1 MEFLTPGERV
11 KKIRKMLKMKQR
23 ELQSE
28 NITRGFIS
36 MIESNRTTMSRE
48 TASIIAEK
56 FNKRARELGIDLNID
71 GDYLLMTPAQEAEY
85 YCIQKLDQINTL
97 EDLNE
102 LKEIFK
108 IADEYKLKRVTALA
122 YIKIGDVMYK
132 NQHFQEAFINY
143 HKALDILLLNNIKE
157 QLPYVYN
164 MLGACK
170 VALLESPEATMYFH
184 KALEYAEEINDIE
197 IKIKASYNN
206 ALCYRY
212 IGKPTVSIDYIEKC
226 LSVLDKEKDFE
237 HYVYAKSIEANSY
250 RDMKEYDKALE
261 IFRGLVEEIK
271 DNNNP
276 LLGFLY
282 TNIGEIYMEKNDFE
296 KSMEYL
302 NEAEKIRRKED
313 KNLLSH
319 TIIEKANL
327 YIKMGLYKE
336 ARSLLEEGIEI
347 SYRNKDIE
355 YIVKGS
361 YLLAEVYKKL
371 GNKQAIIETY
381 KRLANILQNMGSKKE
396 TLKTYIELALLYI
409 ENNDVSNAKYFL
421 EKSREVIEQ
430 KTIKK

>member
-28 NITRGFIS
+28 NVTRGFIS
-36 MIESNRTTMSRE
+36 MIEGNRTTMSRE

-85 YCIQKLDQINTL
+85 YCIQKLNQINTL

-102 LKEIFK
+102 LKEIFE
-108 IADEYKLKRVTALA
+108 IADEYKLKKVTALG
-122 YIKIGDVMYK
+122 YIKIGDVMYN
-132 NQHFQEAFINY
+132 NQNFQEAFINY
-143 HKALDILLLNNIKE
+143 HKPLDILLLNNIKD

-164 MLGACK
+164 MLGASK
-170 VALLESPEATMYFH
+170 AGLLEFSEATMYFQ
-184 KALEYAEEINDIE
+184 KALEHAEEMNDIE

-206 ALCYRY
+206 ALCYRC
-212 IGKPTVSIDYIEKC
+212 ISKPAVSIDYIEKC

-237 HYVYAKSIEANSY
+237 HYVYAKSIEANCY
-250 RDMKEYDKALE
+250 RDMKEYDRALE
-261 IFRGLVEEIK
+261 IFKGLGEEIK
-271 DNNNP
+271 DNDNP

-296 KSMEYL
+296 KSLEYF
-302 NEAEKIRRKED
+302 NEAERIRRVKD

-319 TIIEKANL
+319 TLIEKANL
-327 YIKMGLYKE
+327 YIKMSLYKE
-336 ARSLLEEGIEI
+336 ALSSLEKGLEI
-347 SYRNKDIE
+347 SYRNKDME

-409 ENNDVSNAKYFL
+409 EDNDVSNAKYFL
-421 EKSREVIEQ
+421 EKAREVVE
-430 KTIKK
+430 

>member
-23 ELQSE
+23 ELQAE

-36 MIESNRTTMSRE
+36 MIEGNRTTMSRE

-56 FNKRARELGIDLNID
+56 FNKKAQELGVDLNID
-71 GDYLLMTPAQEAEY
+71 GDYLLMTPAEEAEY
-85 YCIQKLDQINTL
+85 YCIQKLSRINTIENL
-97 EDLNE
+97 EK
-102 LKEIFK
+102 LKEIFE

-132 NQHFQEAFINY
+132 NQHYQDAFIDY
-143 HKALDILLLNNIKE
+143 HRALDILLLNNIKE

-170 VALLESPEATMYFH
+170 VALLEYSEAIMYFQR
-184 KALEYAEEINDIE
+184 ALECAEEVNDIE

-206 ALCYRY
+206 ALCYRC
-212 IGKPTVSIDYIEKC
+212 IGKPALSIDYIEKC

-261 IFRGLVEEIK
+261 IFKGLVEEIK
-271 DNNNP
+271 DDDNP

-282 TNIGEIYMEKNDFE
+282 TNIGEIYMGKNDFE
-296 KSMEYL
+296 KSLEYF
-302 NEAEKIRRKED
+302 NKAERIRRKED

-319 TIIEKANL
+319 TLIEKANL

-336 ARSLLEEGIEI
+336 ALSSLEEGLEI
-347 SYRNKDIE
+347 SYRNKYME

-361 YLLAEVYKKL
+361 YLLVEVYKKL

-381 KRLANILQNMGSKKE
+381 KKLANILQNMGNRKE
-396 TLKTYIELALLYI
+396 ALKVYIELALLYI
-409 ENNDVSNAKYFL
+409 EDNDVSNAKYFL
-421 EKSREVIEQ
+421 EKAREVAE
-430 KTIKK
+430 

>member
-23 ELQSE
+23 ELQAE

-36 MIESNRTTMSRE
+36 MIEGNRTTMSRE

-56 FNKRARELGIDLNID
+56 FNKKAQELGVDLNID
-71 GDYLLMTPAQEAEY
+71 GDYLLMTPAEEAEY
-85 YCIQKLDQINTL
+85 YCIQKLSRINTIENL
-97 EDLNE
+97 EK
-102 LKEIFK
+102 LKEIFE

-132 NQHFQEAFINY
+132 NQHYQDAFIDY
-143 HKALDILLLNNIKE
+143 HRALDILLLNNIKE

-170 VALLESPEATMYFH
+170 VALLEYSEAIMYFQR
-184 KALEYAEEINDIE
+184 ALECAEEVNDIE

-206 ALCYRY
+206 ALCYRC
-212 IGKPTVSIDYIEKC
+212 IGKPALSIDYIEKC

-261 IFRGLVEEIK
+261 IFKGLVEEIK
-271 DNNNP
+271 DDDNP

-282 TNIGEIYMEKNDFE
+282 TNIGEIYMGKNDFE
-296 KSMEYL
+296 KSLEYF
-302 NEAEKIRRKED
+302 NKAERIRRKED

-319 TIIEKANL
+319 TLIEKANL

-336 ARSLLEEGIEI
+336 ALSSLEEGLEI
-347 SYRNKDIE
+347 SYRNKDME

-361 YLLAEVYKKL
+361 YLLVEVYKKL

-381 KRLANILQNMGSKKE
+381 KKLANILQNMGNRKE
-396 TLKTYIELALLYI
+396 ALKVYIELALLYI
-409 ENNDVSNAKYFL
+409 EDNDVSNAKYFL
-421 EKSREVIEQ
+421 EKAREVAE
-430 KTIKK
+430 

>member
-23 ELQSE
+23 ELQAE

-36 MIESNRTTMSRE
+36 MIEGNRTTMSRE

-56 FNKRARELGIDLNID
+56 FNKKAQELGIDLNID
-71 GDYLLMTPAQEAEY
+71 GDYLLMTPAEEAEY
-85 YCIQKLDQINTL
+85 YCIQKLSRINTIENL
-97 EDLNE
+97 EE
-102 LKEIFK
+102 LKEIFE

-143 HKALDILLLNNIKE
+143 HRALDILLLNNIKE

-170 VALLESPEATMYFH
+170 VALLEYSEAIMYFQR
-184 KALEYAEEINDIE
+184 ALECAEEVNDIE

-206 ALCYRY
+206 ALCYRC
-212 IGKPTVSIDYIEKC
+212 IGKPALSIDYIEKC

-261 IFRGLVEEIK
+261 IFKGLVEEIK
-271 DNNNP
+271 DDDSL

-282 TNIGEIYMEKNDFE
+282 TNIGEVYIGKNDFE
-296 KSMEYL
+296 KSLEYF
-302 NEAEKIRRKED
+302 NKAERIRRKED

-319 TIIEKANL
+319 TLIEKANL

-336 ARSLLEEGIEI
+336 ALSSLEEGLEI
-347 SYRNKDIE
+347 SYRNKDVE

-361 YLLAEVYKKL
+361 YLLSEVYKEL

-381 KRLANILQNMGSKKE
+381 KKLANILQNMGNKKE
-396 TLKTYIELALLYI
+396 ALKVYIELALLYI
-409 ENNDVSNAKYFL
+409 EDNDVSNAKYFL
-421 EKSREVIEQ
+421 EKAREVA
-430 KTIKK
+430 K

>member
-23 ELQSE
+23 ELQAE

-36 MIESNRTTMSRE
+36 MIEGNRTTMSRE

-56 FNKRARELGIDLNID
+56 FNKRAQELGIDLNID
-71 GDYLLMTPAQEAEY
+71 GDYLLMTPAEEAEY
-85 YCIQKLDQINTL
+85 YCIQKLSRINTTENL
-97 EDLNE
+97 EE
-102 LKEIFK
+102 LKEIFE

-143 HKALDILLLNNIKE
+143 HRALDILLLNNIKE

-170 VALLESPEATMYFH
+170 VALLEYSEAIMYFQR
-184 KALEYAEEINDIE
+184 ALECAEEVNDIE

-206 ALCYRY
+206 ALCYRL
-212 IGKPTVSIDYIEKC
+212 IGKPTVLIDYIEKC

-261 IFRGLVEEIK
+261 IFKRLVEEIK
-271 DNNNP
+271 DNDNP

-296 KSMEYL
+296 KSMEYF
-302 NEAEKIRRKED
+302 NEAERIRRKED

-319 TIIEKANL
+319 TLIEKANL

-336 ARSLLEEGIEI
+336 ALFSLEEGIEI
-347 SYRNKDIE
+347 SYRNKDME

-371 GNKQAIIETY
+371 GNKQAIIEAY
-381 KRLANILQNMGSKKE
+381 KRLTNILQNMGSKKE

-421 EKSREVIEQ
+421 EKAREIVE
-430 KTIKK
+430 

>member
-36 MIESNRTTMSRE
+36 MIEGNRTTMSRE

-56 FNKRARELGIDLNID
+56 FNKRAQELGIDLNID
-71 GDYLLMTPAQEAEY
+71 GDYLLMTPAEEAEY
-85 YCIQKLDQINTL
+85 YCIRKLNQITTIENL
-97 EDLNE
+97 DE
-102 LKEIFK
+102 LKGIFK
-108 IADEYKLKRVTALA
+108 IADEYKLKKVTALA
-122 YIKIGDVMYK
+122 YIKIGDVMYN
-132 NQHFQEAFINY
+132 NQNFQEAFINY
-143 HKALDILLLNNIKE
+143 HKALDILLLNDIKD

-164 MLGACK
+164 MLGASK
-170 VALLESPEATMYFH
+170 AGLLEFSEAIMYFQ
-184 KALEYAEEINDIE
+184 KALEHAEEMNDIE

-206 ALCYRY
+206 ALCYKC
-212 IGKPTVSIDYIEKC
+212 ISKPAVSIDYIQKC

-237 HYVYAKSIEANSY
+237 HYVYIKSIEANCY

-261 IFRGLVEEIK
+261 IFRGLVEEIN

-282 TNIGEIYMEKNDFE
+282 TNIGEVYMEKNDFE
-296 KSMEYL
+296 KSMEYF

-319 TIIEKANL
+319 TLIEKANL

-347 SYRNKDIE
+347 SYRNKDME

-361 YLLAEVYKKL
+361 YLLVEVYKKL
-371 GNKQAIIETY
+371 ENKQAIIETY
-381 KRLANILQNMGSKKE
+381 KKLANILQNMGNKKE
-396 TLKTYIELALLYI
+396 ALKVYIELTLLYI
-409 ENNDVSNAKYFL
+409 ENNDMINAEYCL
-421 EKSREVIEQ
+421 EKARAIVE
-430 KTIKK
+430 

>member
-28 NITRGFIS
+28 NVTRGFIS
-36 MIESNRTTMSRE
+36 MIEGNRTTMSRE

-56 FNKRARELGIDLNID
+56 FNKRAQELGIDLNID
-71 GDYLLMTPAQEAEY
+71 GDYLLMTPAEEAEY
-85 YCIQKLDQINTL
+85 YCIQKLNQINTL

-102 LKEIFK
+102 LKEIFE
-108 IADEYKLKRVTALA
+108 IADEYKIKRVTALG
-122 YIKIGDVMYK
+122 YIKIGDVMYN
-132 NQHFQEAFINY
+132 NQNFQEAFINY
-143 HKALDILLLNNIKE
+143 HKALDILLLNNIKD

-164 MLGACK
+164 MLGASK
-170 VALLESPEATMYFH
+170 AGLLESSEAIMYFN
-184 KALEYAEEINDIE
+184 KALEYAEEMNDIE

-206 ALCYRY
+206 ALCYRCTS
-212 IGKPTVSIDYIEKC
+212 KPAVSIDYIQKC

-237 HYVYAKSIEANSY
+237 HYVYIKSIEANCY

-261 IFRGLVEEIK
+261 IFRGLVEEIN

-282 TNIGEIYMEKNDFE
+282 TNIGEIYMKKNDFE
-296 KSMEYL
+296 KSLEYF
-302 NEAEKIRRKED
+302 NEAERIRRVKD

-319 TIIEKANL
+319 TLIEKANL

-347 SYRNKDIE
+347 SYRNKDME

-361 YLLAEVYKKL
+361 YLLVEVYKKL
-371 GNKQAIIETY
+371 ENNHAVTEIY
-381 KRLANILQNMGSKKE
+381 KRLANILQNMGNKKE
-396 TLKTYIELALLYI
+396 ALKVYIELTLLYI
-409 ENNDVSNAKYFL
+409 ENNDMINARYCL
-421 EKSREVIEQ
+421 EKAKLIVE
-430 KTIKK
+430 